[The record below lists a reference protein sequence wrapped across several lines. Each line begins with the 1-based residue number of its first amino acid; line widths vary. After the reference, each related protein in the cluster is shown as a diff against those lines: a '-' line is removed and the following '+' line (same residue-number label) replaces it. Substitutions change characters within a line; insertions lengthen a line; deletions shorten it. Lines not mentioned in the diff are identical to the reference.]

1 MNVGTSI
8 YKKKDSH
15 LVYVDGKIYAGMHYL
30 VDMWGICNEES
41 TNKINDLLLR
51 AARAAKATV
60 LYQHAYHFGEG
71 LGISAIALLAES
83 HISVHTWPE
92 KSYAAFDIFMCG
104 KTDPNLSLNLLK
116 KLRFSS
122 KNIYQCWG
130 NKKTPLSAPRGLR
143 AHRVLLR
150 APLLHRRDRS
160 HHHRRNDPV
169 RVFMDFECEIS
180 SKNLRFS

>member
-8 YKKKDSH
+8 YKNKNSH

-116 KLRFSS
+116 NELKP
-122 KNIYQCWG
+122 
-130 NKKTPLSAPRGLR
+130 KKIEVKKIKRGLM
-143 AHRVLLR
+143 
-150 APLLHRRDRS
+150 
-160 HHHRRNDPV
+160 N
-169 RVFMDFECEIS
+169 
-180 SKNLRFS
+180 